1 MAKPTAPKR
10 RTVSTHSRAFRRAA
24 SPPPKDPNPTSTK
37 SAKDS
42 APANEHWLYT
52 AQAAGVHKKVAKGK
66 TLTRQQK
73 QRQVKA
79 LEFAERN
86 SAKHEVKVE
95 KSKGRARKVA
105 ERAKAWEEIDGVAL
119 EMKKAGEGE
128 TGGEMEGGEDEWEDE
143 GEGEDGEGDVSAM
156 EQGLEGIIAET
167 STRPIEEPSKEAA
180 EEIDEKPSRV
190 EIELKQSTCFLGTKD
205 AHESTGRIA

>member
-1 MAKPTAPKR
+1 MAKPSALKR

-42 APANEHWLYT
+42 APATEHWLYT

-105 ERAKAWEEIDGVAL
+105 ERAKAWEEIDDVAV
-119 EMKKAGEGE
+119 EMKKAGDAKVD
-128 TGGEMEGGEDEWEDE
+128 GEMEGGEDEWEDE
-143 GEGEDGEGDVSAM
+143 VEGQEGEGDVSAM
-156 EQGLEGIIAET
+156 EQGLDGIIAENGE
-167 STRPIEEPSKEAA
+167 REAEEPDATVADAPTATSAA
-180 EEIDEKPSRV
+180 VEEIDEV
-190 EIELKQSTCFLGTKD
+190 T
-205 AHESTGRIA
+205 

>member
-1 MAKPTAPKR
+1 MAKPSAPKR

-24 SPPPKDPNPTSTK
+24 SLPPKDPNPTSTK

-86 SAKHEVKVE
+86 SAKHVVKVE

-105 ERAKAWEEIDGVAL
+105 ERAKAWEEIDDVAV
-119 EMKKAGEGE
+119 EMTKAGDAKVD
-128 TGGEMEGGEDEWEDE
+128 GEMEVGEDEWEDE
-143 GEGEDGEGDVSAM
+143 VEGQEGEGDVSAM
-156 EQGLEGIIAET
+156 EQGLDGIIAENGE
-167 STRPIEEPSKEAA
+167 REVEEPDATVANAPTATSAA
-180 EEIDEKPSRV
+180 VEEIDEV
-190 EIELKQSTCFLGTKD
+190 T
-205 AHESTGRIA
+205 

>member
-52 AQAAGVHKKVAKGK
+52 AQAAGVHKKAAKGK
-66 TLTRQQK
+66 TLTRQQR

-105 ERAKAWEEIDGVAL
+105 ERAKAWEEIDGVAV
-119 EMKKAGEGE
+119 EMKKGGEGE
-128 TGGEMEGGEDEWEDE
+128 VDGEVEGGEDEWEDE
-143 GEGEDGEGDVSAM
+143 VEGVDGEGDVSTM
-156 EQGLEGIIAET
+156 EQELDGIIAENA
-167 STRPIEEPSKEAA
+167 TRPTEELATESANAPVVAETAT
-180 EEIDEKPSRV
+180 EEIDEV
-190 EIELKQSTCFLGTKD
+190 T
-205 AHESTGRIA
+205 